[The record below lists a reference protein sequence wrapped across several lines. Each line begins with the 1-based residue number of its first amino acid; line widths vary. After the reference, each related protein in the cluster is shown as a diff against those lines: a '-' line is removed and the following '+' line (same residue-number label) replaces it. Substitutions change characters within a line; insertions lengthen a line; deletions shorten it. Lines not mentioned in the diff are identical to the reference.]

1 MNIELAVNNIFERP
15 IIKGKA
21 AGLAIGC
28 GIFVVLMTL
37 GAYVRIPLFFTPV
50 PITLQT
56 FFVIL
61 SGAMLGR
68 RWGALSQISYLF
80 LGSLGLP
87 VFEGYG
93 AGITYL
99 FGPTGG
105 YLFGFVCAS
114 YLVGYLLK
122 QDKASGVFK
131 VLISM
136 TAGLVVIYT
145 FGIAWLKILLGAN
158 LPTAFILGLYPF
170 LPGAVIKLIAA
181 SSIYMSL
188 RKRF

>member
-1 MNIELAVNNIFERP
+1 MNIEAPITNIT
-15 IIKGKA
+15 GKA
-21 AGLAIGC
+21 ITRTKTTNVAIGC
-28 GIFVVLMTL
+28 GVFVILMIL
-37 GAYVRIPLFFTPV
+37 GAYIRIPLFFTPV

-56 FFVIL
+56 FFVLL
-61 SGAMLGR
+61 SGAMLGK

-93 AGITYL
+93 AGMAHL

-122 QDKASGVFK
+122 QDKTSGMFK
-131 VLISM
+131 VSISM
-136 TAGLVVIYT
+136 MAGLVMIYV
-145 FGIAWLKILLGAN
+145 FGIAWLKLFLGTS
-158 LPTAFILGLYPF
+158 LSTTLIFGFYPF
-170 LPGAVIKLIAA
+170 LPGALIKLIAA

-188 RKRF
+188 RGRF